1 MRRGRRKV
9 AIAMAAE
16 TQMAFITASDMS
28 MMLNYL
34 ALKSVNY
41 SN

>member
-28 MMLNYL
+28 I
-34 ALKSVNY
+34 KSVNY